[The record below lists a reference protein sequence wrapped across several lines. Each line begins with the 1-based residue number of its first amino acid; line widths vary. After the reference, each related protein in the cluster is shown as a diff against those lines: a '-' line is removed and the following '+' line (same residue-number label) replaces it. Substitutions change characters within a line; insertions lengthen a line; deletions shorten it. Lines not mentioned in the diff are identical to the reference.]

1 MHTCL
6 VASVMSDSFQLHGLY
21 SLPGSFVNEPW
32 GPGRCGSCDHS
43 ISQVEERGTEGRDP
57 GDGRPGKEE
66 LQSGAV
72 SGSHEK

>member
-1 MHTCL
+1 MGGAPSTKREALRGANL
-6 VASVMSDSFQLHGLY
+6 VG
-21 SLPGSFVNEPW
+21 GGPW